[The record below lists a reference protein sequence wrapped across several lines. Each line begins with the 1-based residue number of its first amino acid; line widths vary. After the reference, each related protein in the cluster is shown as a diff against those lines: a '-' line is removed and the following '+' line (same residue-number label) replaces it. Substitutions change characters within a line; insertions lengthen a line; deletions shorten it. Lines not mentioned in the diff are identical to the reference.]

1 MIYKNNNTVVEEVSE
16 SVPEPVQDQTIPKP
30 EKMTPILLENP
41 TPARSRST
49 VGKPLTPVGEL
60 VTVAH
65 LLMAIYLKRMN
76 TMMIMLKIASYFQLS
91 LLVFH
96 CA

>member
-1 MIYKNNNTVVEEVSE
+1 MTITETEAKRIAVTI
-16 SVPEPVQDQTIPKP
+16 QDQTIPKP
-30 EKMTPILLENP
+30 EKMTQILLENP

-65 LLMAIYLKRMN
+65 LLMAIYLKQMN